1 MQADQPQTGLPEI
14 HVELRGVGKAFGGT
28 PVLKD
33 ISVSVRRGTVH
44 ALVGENGAGK
54 STLSKIISGIYTP
67 DSGEVVV
74 DGTPVNFRRT
84 RDALKNGIVTIA
96 QELALVPS
104 LTVAQNIFLGN
115 EPATAGFTSKRALR
129 VAFTELTRGVGFELN
144 PDDIAGHL
152 RTADQQK
159 VEILRALASG
169 SSFIIM
175 DEPTAALS
183 GKDVA
188 RLHDLIRSLA
198 ASGRTVL
205 LISHFLQE
213 VLDLADDITILRD
226 GELIRTSSAKKETE
240 DSLISG
246 MLGRELS
253 SLFPAKPREPSDRV
267 EAVLSVRG
275 MIAPGVNRV
284 SLDIRPGE
292 IVGLAGLVGAG
303 RSEIAHAI
311 FGATKRISGTVA
323 VDGTPVPQGV
333 RASLARGIF
342 MIPESRK
349 DQALFLQ
356 RSIRENI
363 TMSNLAQFAR
373 ALWIRRTQEQSS
385 VTDVLNRVTVKGS
398 NARLV
403 SALSGGN
410 QQKVV
415 FGRALQSPRKVMIAD
430 EPTRGVDV
438 GSRRAIYDLIVEQAN
453 AGTGVLVISSDVEE
467 VIGLSHRVL
476 VVRGG
481 SIVAQFQGKDMTET
495 NIIGAA
501 FTQAIPTVSARA
513 GK

>member
-1 MQADQPQTGLPEI
+1 MQANQPQTDLPVF

-33 ISVSVRRGTVH
+33 ISLQIRRGTVH

-67 DSGEVVV
+67 DSGEVIV
-74 DGTPVNFRRT
+74 DGEAAQLRRT
-84 RDALKNGIVTIA
+84 RDALKLGIVTIA

-115 EPATAGFTSKRALR
+115 EPTNAGFTSKRALR
-129 VAFTELTRGVGFELN
+129 AAFNELTRDVGFELN
-144 PDDIAGHL
+144 HDDIAGHL

-183 GKDVA
+183 GKDVT

-205 LISHFLQE
+205 LISHFLSE
-213 VLDLADDITILRD
+213 VLELADDITILRD
-226 GELIRTSSAKKETE
+226 GELIRTSPAKKETE
-240 DSLISG
+240 ESLISG

-253 SLFPAKPREPSDRV
+253 SLFPKKPAGPNESLPP
-267 EAVLSVRG
+267 VLSVRG

-292 IVGLAGLVGAG
+292 VVGLAGLVGAG

-311 FGATKRISGTVA
+311 FGSTKRTSGTVTIDGEA
-323 VDGTPVPQGV
+323 VSQGV
-333 RASLARGIF
+333 RASLGRGIF

-356 RSIRENI
+356 RSIRENV
-363 TMSNLAQFAR
+363 TMSNLSRFAR
-373 ALWIRRTQEQSS
+373 ALWIRRKQEQAS
-385 VTDVLNRVTVKGS
+385 VVSILDQVTVRG
-398 NARLV
+398 NDTRLV

-415 FGRALQSPRKVMIAD
+415 FGRALQAPRRIMIAD

-467 VIGLSHRVL
+467 VIGLCHRVL
-476 VVRGG
+476 VVRAG
-481 SIVAQFQGKDMTET
+481 SIVAQFTGDDMTET

-501 FTQAIPTVSARA
+501 FTQAIPTIPSAG

>member
-1 MQADQPQTGLPEI
+1 MQANQPQSGLPEF
-14 HVELRGVGKAFGGT
+14 HVELREVGKAFGGT

-33 ISVSVRRGTVH
+33 ISLRIRRGTVH

-67 DSGEVVV
+67 DAGELIV
-74 DGTPVNFRRT
+74 DGEPLSFRRT
-84 RDALKNGIVTIA
+84 RDALKHGIATIA
-96 QELALVPS
+96 QELALVPA

-115 EPATAGFTSKRALR
+115 EPSRAGFLSKRELR
-129 VAFTELTRGVGFELN
+129 RQFFELTDSVGFALN
-144 PDDIAGHL
+144 PDDIAGSL

-183 GKDVA
+183 GADVE
-188 RLHDLIRSLA
+188 RLHELIRSLA

-205 LISHFLQE
+205 LISHFLGE
-213 VLDLADDITILRD
+213 VLELADDITILRD
-226 GELIRTSSAKKETE
+226 GELIRTGPAQKESE
-240 DSLISG
+240 ESLISG

-253 SLFPAKPREPSDRV
+253 SLFPAKPSMPDANV
-267 EAVLSVRG
+267 NPVLVVRG
-275 MIAPGVNRV
+275 LSAPGVNRV

-311 FGATKRISGTVA
+311 FGATPRFAGEVA
-323 VDGTPVPQGV
+323 IDGRSLEPGV
-333 RASLARGIF
+333 RSGLASGLF
-342 MIPESRK
+342 LIPESRK
-349 DQALFLQ
+349 DQALFLA
-356 RSIRENI
+356 RSIRDNVSI
-363 TMSNLAQFAR
+363 SNLSLFAR
-373 ALWIRRTQEQSS
+373 ALWIGRKREQAS
-385 VTDVLNRVTVKGS
+385 VTDVLHRVTVRGS
-398 NARLV
+398 DSRLV

-415 FGRALQSPRKVMIAD
+415 FGRGLQKTRRIMIAD

-453 AGTGVLVISSDVEE
+453 AGSGVLVISSDVEE
-467 VIGLSHRVL
+467 VIGLCHRVL
-476 VVRGG
+476 VVRAG
-481 SIVAQFQGKDMTET
+481 SIVAEFAGDEMTET

-501 FTQAIPTVSARA
+501 FTQAIPTLIS
-513 GK
+513 GKEK

>member
-1 MQADQPQTGLPEI
+1 MQANQPQSGLSEF

-33 ISVSVRRGTVH
+33 ISLAIRRGSVH

-74 DGTPVNFRRT
+74 DGETVHLRRT
-84 RDALKNGIVTIA
+84 RDALKIGIVTIA

-104 LTVAQNIFLGN
+104 LTVAQNVFLGN
-115 EPATAGFTSKRALR
+115 EPTKAGFPNSRALR
-129 VAFTELTRGVGFELN
+129 KAFNELTRDVGFELN
-144 PDDIAGHL
+144 PDDVAGTL

-198 ASGRTVL
+198 ASGCTVL
-205 LISHFLQE
+205 LISHFLTE

-226 GELIRTSSAKKETE
+226 GELIRTGPAKKETE
-240 DSLISG
+240 DTLIAG

-253 SLFPAKPREPSDRV
+253 SLFPQKPAEPQESTTP
-267 EAVLSVRG
+267 VLSVRG

-284 SLDIRPGE
+284 SFDIRPGE

-303 RSEIAHAI
+303 RSEIAQAV
-311 FGATKRISGTVA
+311 FGATKRAGGTVT
-323 VDGTPVPQGV
+323 VDGTEVAQGV
-333 RASLARGIF
+333 RASLSRGIF

-356 RSIRENI
+356 RSIRENV
-363 TMSNLAQFAR
+363 TMSNLSRFAR
-373 ALWIRRTQEQSS
+373 ALWISRKQEQSRVS
-385 VTDVLNRVTVKGS
+385 DILDRVTVRGGDT
-398 NARLV
+398 RLV

-415 FGRALQSPRKVMIAD
+415 FGRALQSSRRVMIAD

-467 VIGLSHRVL
+467 VIGLCHRVL

-481 SIVAQFQGKDMTET
+481 SVVAQFTGDDMTET

-501 FTQAIPTVSARA
+501 FTQAIPTIPTRS

>member
-1 MQADQPQTGLPEI
+1 MTANQPQSGLPEF
-14 HVELRGVGKAFGGT
+14 HVELREVGKAFGGT

-33 ISVSVRRGTVH
+33 ISLAIRRGSVH

-67 DSGEVVV
+67 DAGELIV
-74 DGTPVNFRRT
+74 DGEPLSFRRT
-84 RDALKNGIVTIA
+84 RDALKHGIATIA
-96 QELALVPS
+96 QELALVPA

-115 EPATAGFTSKRALR
+115 EPSRAGFLSKRELR
-129 VAFTELTRGVGFELN
+129 RKFAELTENVGFALN
-144 PDDIAGHL
+144 PDDIAGQL

-183 GKDVA
+183 GADVE
-188 RLHDLIRSLA
+188 RLHALIRSLA

-205 LISHFLQE
+205 LISHFLGE
-213 VLDLADDITILRD
+213 VLELADDITILRD
-226 GELIRTSSAKKETE
+226 GELIRTGPAKKETE

-253 SLFPAKPREPSDRV
+253 SLFPPKPQLPKDTTEP
-267 EAVLSVRG
+267 VLTVRG
-275 MIAPGVNRV
+275 LSAPGVNRV

-292 IVGLAGLVGAG
+292 VVGLAGLVGAG

-311 FGATKRISGTVA
+311 FGATPRLAGEITI
-323 VDGTPVPQGV
+323 DGRPLEPGV
-333 RASLARGIF
+333 RASLANGLF
-342 MIPESRK
+342 LIPESRK
-349 DQALFLQ
+349 DQALFLA
-356 RSIRENI
+356 RSIRDNVSI
-363 TMSNLAQFAR
+363 SNLSMFAR
-373 ALWIRRTQEQSS
+373 ALWIGRKREQAS
-385 VTDVLNRVTVKGS
+385 VTDVLNRVTVRGADS
-398 NARLV
+398 RLV

-415 FGRALQSPRKVMIAD
+415 FGRGLQKSRRVMIAD

-453 AGTGVLVISSDVEE
+453 AGSGVLVISSDVEE
-467 VIGLSHRVL
+467 VIGLCHRVL
-476 VVRGG
+476 VVRAG
-481 SIVAQFQGKDMTET
+481 SIVAQFAGKEMTET

-501 FTQAIPTVSARA
+501 FTQAIPTLIS
-513 GK
+513 GKKK

>member
-1 MQADQPQTGLPEI
+1 MQANQPQSDLPEF

-33 ISVSVRRGTVH
+33 ISLAIRRGSVH

-74 DGTPVNFRRT
+74 DGEIVHLRRT
-84 RDALKNGIVTIA
+84 RDALKIGIVTIA

-104 LTVAQNIFLGN
+104 LTVAQNVFLGN
-115 EPATAGFTSKRALR
+115 EPTKAGFTNSRALR
-129 VAFTELTRGVGFELN
+129 KAFNELTRDVGFELN
-144 PDDIAGHL
+144 PDDVAGTL

-183 GKDVA
+183 GKDVT

-205 LISHFLQE
+205 LISHFLSE
-213 VLDLADDITILRD
+213 VLELADDITILRD
-226 GELIRTSSAKKETE
+226 GELIRTSPAKKETE
-240 DSLISG
+240 ASLISG

-253 SLFPAKPREPSDRV
+253 SLFPKKSAEPKESLPP
-267 EAVLSVRG
+267 VLSVRG

-292 IVGLAGLVGAG
+292 VVGLAGLVGAG

-311 FGATKRISGTVA
+311 FGSTKRISGTVT
-323 VDGTPVPQGV
+323 VDGEAVSPGV
-333 RASLARGIF
+333 RSSLGRGIF

-356 RSIRENI
+356 RSIRENV
-363 TMSNLAQFAR
+363 TMSNLSRFAR
-373 ALWIRRTQEQSS
+373 ALWIRRKQEQAS
-385 VTDVLNRVTVKGS
+385 VGTILDQVTVRG
-398 NARLV
+398 NDTRLV

-415 FGRALQSPRKVMIAD
+415 FGRALQAPRRIMIAD

-467 VIGLSHRVL
+467 VIGLCHRVL
-476 VVRGG
+476 VVRAG
-481 SIVAQFQGKDMTET
+481 SIVAQFTGDDMTET

-501 FTQAIPTVSARA
+501 FTQAIPTIPSAG